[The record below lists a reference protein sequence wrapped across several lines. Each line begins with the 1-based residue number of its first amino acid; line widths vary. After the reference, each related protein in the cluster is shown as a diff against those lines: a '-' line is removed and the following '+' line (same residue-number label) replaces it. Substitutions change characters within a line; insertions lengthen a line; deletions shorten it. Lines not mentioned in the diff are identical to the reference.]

1 MYEKVLD
8 KIIKIQKWYRG
19 CISRKLILI
28 PNSYYQ
34 TKIWRKNQK
43 WYISGKSNE
52 CEKYQIN
59 LIEQIVKTQLN
70 KTDDRINI
78 ETFKLTNNRYPMK
91 KDDGYE
97 WTENFDGKIIFNH
110 NLYYFN
116 LKFICDSGG
125 AQTRSLREVYHFV
138 RIQLEYLLSN
148 KNYKNKIFFINILD
162 GDTSYKNMNKFI
174 FLLNK
179 PKYNSINEYVFIG
192 SLFQF
197 QSFYRK
203 Q

>member
-1 MYEKVLD
+1 MYEKYFD

-19 CISRKLILI
+19 CRSRKLILI
-28 PNSYYQ
+28 PSSYYQ

-43 WYISGKSNE
+43 WYISGKYNE

-59 LIEQIVKTQLN
+59 MIEQILKIKLA

-78 ETFKLTNNRYPMK
+78 ETFKLSNNRYPLK
-91 KDDGYE
+91 NEDGYE
-97 WTENFDGKIIFNH
+97 WTENFDAKITIKN

-116 LKFICDSGG
+116 LKFVCDNGG
-125 AQTRSLREVYHFV
+125 AQTRSLREVYHFF
-138 RIQLEYLLSN
+138 RIQLQYLLLFN
-148 KNYKNKIFFINILD
+148 KNNTYFINVLD

-179 PKYNSINEYVFIG
+179 PKYKPIIKYVFIG

-197 QSFYRK
+197 QSFYKK